1 MTICLLPPPV
11 LPRPQPSRVTH
22 PAWSRDN
29 PPYHWS
35 DNGMDEAA
43 CRREFAARL
52 KAARAKAGLTQ
63 KKLAALSGVSQSTI
77 CFLENA
83 LRPTNMVDFIAI
95 ADGLG
100 VPAASLLPGTPPPA
114 PVVLRVD
121 GPLVCE
127 ECDSRQKRRKRR
139 IRPVMRRAR

>member
-1 MTICLLPPPV
+1 
-11 LPRPQPSRVTH
+11 
-22 PAWSRDN
+22 
-29 PPYHWS
+29 
-35 DNGMDEAA
+35 MDEAK

-52 KAARAKAGLTQ
+52 KAARKAAGLTQ
-63 KKLAALSGVSQSTI
+63 KKLAALAGVSQTTI
-77 CFLENA
+77 TFWETA
-83 LRPTNMVDFIAI
+83 RRPVSMVDFIAV

-114 PVVLRVD
+114 PVVFKVD

-127 ECDSRQKRRKRR
+127 KCDTRRKPRKRR